1 VQSQQRHI
9 SNFHHFEPDSG
20 NISHSVT
27 LTTKSCHQNLIVL
40 LCKHTRTEPVDAN
53 LNEVEAAIVGHK
65 SSDFLSVFDEL
76 DPHTLPDGRRNQF
89 LFELPF
95 LWKCSSLHFLQ
106 DNSLGV
112 GSSSEGVSL
121 ESGAQMSLLVL
132 FIVPF
137 LLTTVVTELTS
148 RTQSTTLS

>member
-40 LCKHTRTEPVDAN
+40 LF
-53 LNEVEAAIVGHK
+53 EAAIVGHK

-76 DPHTLPDGRRNQF
+76 DPHTLPDGRVG
-89 LFELPF
+89 L
-95 LWKCSSLHFLQ
+95 SLHFLQ

-148 RTQSTTLS
+148 LSDKSTGAGDTGLKTGAIPGK